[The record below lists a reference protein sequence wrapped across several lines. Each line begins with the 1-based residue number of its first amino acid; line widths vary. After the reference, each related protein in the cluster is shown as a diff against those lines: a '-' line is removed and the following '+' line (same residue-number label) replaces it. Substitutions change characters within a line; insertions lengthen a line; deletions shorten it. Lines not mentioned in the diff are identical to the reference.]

1 MVHYSSFSSR
11 TSPSDCRRTE
21 ALQMPKIQFQRVAI
35 LARDGH
41 AAIAQAAG
49 ELAAHLTELGCSAT
63 LAHGQE
69 NPAAAQEAQLII
81 AMGGDGAMLRA
92 AQVAVQHDT
101 PLLGVNLGRLG
112 FLADLGQERF
122 ESELSALLAG
132 QHFPERRM
140 LLSARLTRRNGKA
153 LQATAVNDV
162 VAHRSGGARIL
173 ELSTTVDGR
182 HIATHRGDGFIAA
195 TPTGSTAYAMSCGG
209 PIVDP
214 RLDAFQAVVHFVE
227 LAVHLAF
234 QLVQSLADVRPCEH
248 DHGDQQGA
256 RGEAGDDDRQDDGG
270 RIHHPAPHDITGF
283 GRFCGSVSLERRDG
297 PHRRGGFRRSCGR
310 GSPGR

>member
-1 MVHYSSFSSR
+1 
-11 TSPSDCRRTE
+11 
-21 ALQMPKIQFQRVAI
+21 MPKIQFQRVAI

-41 AAIAQAAG
+41 DAIAQAAG

-69 NPAAAQEAQLII
+69 KPATAQEAQLII

-92 AQVAVQHDT
+92 AQVAVQRDT

-132 QHFPERRM
+132 QYFSERRM
-140 LLSARLTRRNGKA
+140 LLSARLTRRKGKA
-153 LQATAVNDV
+153 LRATAVNDV

-214 RLDAFQAVVHFVE
+214 RLDATV
-227 LAVHLAF
+227 
-234 QLVQSLADVRPCEH
+234 LVPICPHKL
-248 DHGDQQGA
+248 
-256 RGEAGDDDRQDDGG
+256 DDRPLVIPGAAKLALAIPADTGITAAVSCDGVDLGVLEYGQTLHVSRSSRRLKLIHPSDYNYFSVLREKLNWAKGPATQDAG
-270 RIHHPAPHDITGF
+270 
-283 GRFCGSVSLERRDG
+283 
-297 PHRRGGFRRSCGR
+297 
-310 GSPGR
+310 

>member
-1 MVHYSSFSSR
+1 
-11 TSPSDCRRTE
+11 
-21 ALQMPKIQFQRVAI
+21 MPKIQFQRVAI

-41 AAIAQAAG
+41 SAIARAAG

-63 LAHGQE
+63 LAQGQE
-69 NPAAAQEAQLII
+69 NPAAVQEAQLII

-92 AQVAVQHDT
+92 AQVAVQRDT

-132 QHFPERRM
+132 QYFSERRM
-140 LLSARLTRRNGKA
+140 LLSARLTRSKGKA
-153 LQATAVNDV
+153 LRAAAVNDV

-214 RLDAFQAVVHFVE
+214 RLDATVLVPICPHKLDDRPLVDSGRCKARAGDTGRYRNYRGRELRRHRPGCPGIRPDTARVPVLPPAQADPSIR
-227 LAVHLAF
+227 L
-234 QLVQSLADVRPCEH
+234 QLFLGATRKAQL
-248 DHGDQQGA
+248 GQGA
-256 RGEAGDDDRQDDGG
+256 GN
-270 RIHHPAPHDITGF
+270 
-283 GRFCGSVSLERRDG
+283 
-297 PHRRGGFRRSCGR
+297 
-310 GSPGR
+310 PGRRLDSC